1 MVVNL
6 TATFFSIIDTSQN
19 FEDNLAMQKG
29 MTIIY
34 PEYNGLYINLT
45 NRCPCACTFCIRQK
59 AVGSEFDNVETLW
72 LEHEPSAQEVIDAI
86 KEEAKL
92 ERFKSYKEFVF
103 CGYGEPT
110 EALDVLLEVAA
121 FLKENFSLPV
131 RINTNGLA
139 DLINNKPVAP
149 LLAGKIDALSISLN
163 SSNPEIYEK
172 TVRPVFKEKAFP
184 AMLAFA
190 EQAKNY
196 VPKVVL
202 STVETTITKEDE
214 EECTRLCERLGVTHR
229 IRKFVALS

>member
-1 MVVNL
+1 
-6 TATFFSIIDTSQN
+6 
-19 FEDNLAMQKG
+19 

-59 AVGSEFDNVETLW
+59 SNGAEFDNVDSLW
-72 LEHEPSAQEVIDAI
+72 LEREPSAREVIDAV
-86 KEEAKL
+86 KAESKL
-92 ERFKSYKEFVF
+92 ERFKDYREFVF

-110 EALDVLLEVAA
+110 EALDVLLEVAD
-121 FLKENFSLPV
+121 FLKANYPLPV

-139 DLINNKPVAP
+139 DLINKKHVAP
-149 LLAGKIDALSISLN
+149 LLAGRIDALSISLN

-172 TVRPVFKEKAFP
+172 TVRPIFKEKAFP

-190 EQAKNY
+190 EEAKNY
-196 VPKVVL
+196 VPKVIL
-202 STVETTITKEDE
+202 STVATTITKEDE

-229 IRKFVALS
+229 IRKFIAVD

>member
-1 MVVNL
+1 MN
-6 TATFFSIIDTSQN
+6 
-19 FEDNLAMQKG
+19 KG

-59 AVGSEFDNVETLW
+59 AAGAEFDNVDTLW
-72 LEHEPSAQEVIDAI
+72 LEREPTAQEVIATI
-86 KEEAKL
+86 KEETKQ
-92 ERFKSYKEFVF
+92 ERFNDYKEFVF

-110 EALDVLLEVAA
+110 EALDVLLVVAD
-121 FLKENFSLPV
+121 FLKANFSLPV

-139 DLINNKPVAP
+139 DLINKKPVAP

-184 AMLAFA
+184 SMLAFA
-190 EQAKNY
+190 REAKKY
-196 VPKVVL
+196 VPKVIL
-202 STVETTITKEDE
+202 TTVATTISKEDE

-229 IRKFVALS
+229 IRRFVAVN

>member
-1 MVVNL
+1 
-6 TATFFSIIDTSQN
+6 
-19 FEDNLAMQKG
+19 

-59 AVGSEFDNVETLW
+59 ATGAEFENVDTLW
-72 LEHEPSAQEVIDAI
+72 LDYEPTAQEVIDAI
-86 KEEAKL
+86 KEESKL
-92 ERFKSYKEFVF
+92 ERFKDYKEFVF

-110 EALDVLLEVAA
+110 EALDVLLEVAD
-121 FLKENFSLPV
+121 FLKTNYALPV

-139 DLINNKPVAP
+139 DLINKRAVAP
-149 LLAGKIDALSISLN
+149 LLAGKIDTLSISLN

-172 TVRPVFKEKAFP
+172 NVRPVFKEKAFP

-190 EQAKNY
+190 QEAKKY
-196 VPKVVL
+196 VPKVIL
-202 STVETTITKEDE
+202 TTVATTITKEDE

-229 IRKFVALS
+229 IRKFVEIK

>member
-1 MVVNL
+1 MN
-6 TATFFSIIDTSQN
+6 
-19 FEDNLAMQKG
+19 KG

-59 AVGSEFDNVETLW
+59 AAGAEFENVDTLW
-72 LEHEPSAQEVIDAI
+72 LEREPTAQEVITAI
-86 KEEAKL
+86 KEESKQ
-92 ERFKSYKEFVF
+92 ERFKNYKEFVF

-110 EALDVLLEVAA
+110 EALDVLLAVAD
-121 FLKENFSLPV
+121 FLKANFSLPV
-131 RINTNGLA
+131 RINTNGLV
-139 DLINNKPVAP
+139 DLINKKPVAP

-172 TVRPVFKEKAFP
+172 TVRPIFKEKAFP

-190 EQAKNY
+190 REAKKY
-196 VPKVVL
+196 VPKVIL
-202 STVETTITKEDE
+202 TTVATTITKEDE

-229 IRKFVALS
+229 IRRFVSVK

>member
-1 MVVNL
+1 MKK
-6 TATFFSIIDTSQN
+6 S
-19 FEDNLAMQKG
+19 

-59 AVGSEFDNVETLW
+59 TVAAEFDNVETLW
-72 LEHEPSAQEVIDAI
+72 LEHEPTAEEVIAAI

-92 ERFKSYKEFVF
+92 ERFKNYKEFVF

-110 EALDVLLEVAA
+110 EALDVLLEVAD
-121 FLKENFSLPV
+121 FLKANYLLPV

-139 DLINNKPVAP
+139 DLINKKPVAP

-163 SSNPEIYEK
+163 SSDPEIYEK

-202 STVETTITKEDE
+202 TTVETTISKEDE
-214 EECTRLCERLGVTHR
+214 EECTRLCARLGVTHR
-229 IRKFVALS
+229 IRKFVSVN

>member
-1 MVVNL
+1 MN
-6 TATFFSIIDTSQN
+6 
-19 FEDNLAMQKG
+19 KG

-59 AVGSEFDNVETLW
+59 AAGAEFDNVDTLW
-72 LEHEPSAQEVIDAI
+72 LEREPTAQEVIAAI
-86 KEEAKL
+86 KEESKQ
-92 ERFKSYKEFVF
+92 ERFNDYKEFVF

-110 EALDVLLEVAA
+110 EALDVLLEVAD
-121 FLKENFSLPV
+121 FLKTNYALPV

-139 DLINNKPVAP
+139 DLINKKPVAP
-149 LLAGKIDALSISLN
+149 LLAGKIDVLSISLN

-172 TVRPVFKEKAFP
+172 TIRPVFKENAFP

-190 EQAKNY
+190 QEAKKY
-196 VPKVVL
+196 VPKVIL
-202 STVETTITKEDE
+202 TTVATTISKEDE

-229 IRKFVALS
+229 IRRFVAVN

>member
-1 MVVNL
+1 MKK
-6 TATFFSIIDTSQN
+6 A
-19 FEDNLAMQKG
+19 

-45 NRCPCACTFCIRQK
+45 NKCPCACIFCIRQK
-59 AVGSEFDNVETLW
+59 ASDAEFENVDTLW
-72 LEHEPSAQEVIDAI
+72 LEHEPTAQEVINAI

-92 ERFKSYKEFVF
+92 ERFKNYKEFVF

-110 EALDVLLEVAA
+110 EALDVLLEVAE
-121 FLKENFSLPV
+121 FLKANFQLPV

-184 AMLAFA
+184 AMIAFA

-196 VPKVVL
+196 VPKVIL
-202 STVETTITKEDE
+202 STVATTITKEDE
-214 EECTRLCERLGVTHR
+214 EECTRLCERIGVTHR
-229 IRKFVALS
+229 IRRFIPINK

>member
-1 MVVNL
+1 MKK
-6 TATFFSIIDTSQN
+6 S
-19 FEDNLAMQKG
+19 

-59 AVGSEFDNVETLW
+59 AVAAEFDNVETLW
-72 LEHEPSAQEVIDAI
+72 LEHEPTAAEVIAAI
-86 KEEAKL
+86 KEESKL
-92 ERFKSYKEFVF
+92 ERFKNYKEFVF

-110 EALDVLLEVAA
+110 EALDVLLKVAD
-121 FLKENFSLPV
+121 FLKAHYSLPV

-139 DLINNKPVAP
+139 DLINKKPVAP

-202 STVETTITKEDE
+202 TTVETTISKEDE
-214 EECTRLCERLGVTHR
+214 EECSRLCERLGVTHR
-229 IRKFVALS
+229 IRRFVPVN

>member
-1 MVVNL
+1 MN
-6 TATFFSIIDTSQN
+6 
-19 FEDNLAMQKG
+19 KG

-59 AVGSEFDNVETLW
+59 AAGAEFENVDTLW
-72 LEHEPSAQEVIDAI
+72 LEREPTAQEVIAAI
-86 KEEAKL
+86 KEETKQ
-92 ERFKSYKEFVF
+92 ERFNDYKEFVF

-110 EALDVLLEVAA
+110 EALDVLLEVAD
-121 FLKENFSLPV
+121 FLKTNYALPV

-139 DLINNKPVAP
+139 DLINKKPVAP
-149 LLAGKIDALSISLN
+149 LLAGKIDVLSISLN

-172 TVRPVFKEKAFP
+172 TIRPVFKEKAFP

-190 EQAKNY
+190 QEAKKY
-196 VPKVVL
+196 VPKVIL
-202 STVETTITKEDE
+202 TTVATTISKEDE

-229 IRKFVALS
+229 IRRFVAVN

>member
-1 MVVNL
+1 MKK
-6 TATFFSIIDTSQN
+6 S
-19 FEDNLAMQKG
+19 

-59 AVGSEFDNVETLW
+59 TVAAEFDNVETLW
-72 LEHEPSAQEVIDAI
+72 LEHEPTAEEVIAAI

-92 ERFKSYKEFVF
+92 DRFKNYKEFVF
-103 CGYGEPT
+103 CGYVEPT
-110 EALDVLLEVAA
+110 EALDVLLKVAD
-121 FLKENFSLPV
+121 FLKANYSLPV
-131 RINTNGLA
+131 RINTNGLD
-139 DLINNKPVAP
+139 DLINKKPVAP

-202 STVETTITKEDE
+202 TTVETTITKEDE

-229 IRKFVALS
+229 IRKFVAVN

>member
-1 MVVNL
+1 MKK
-6 TATFFSIIDTSQN
+6 S
-19 FEDNLAMQKG
+19 

-59 AVGSEFDNVETLW
+59 TVAAEFDNVETLW
-72 LEHEPSAQEVIDAI
+72 LEHEPTAEEVIDAI
-86 KEEAKL
+86 KAESKL
-92 ERFKSYKEFVF
+92 ERFKNYKEFVF

-110 EALDVLLEVAA
+110 EALDVLLKVAD
-121 FLKENFSLPV
+121 FLKANYSLPV

-139 DLINNKPVAP
+139 DLINKKPVAP

-163 SSNPEIYEK
+163 SSKPEIYEK

-202 STVETTITKEDE
+202 TTVETTISKEDE
-214 EECTRLCERLGVTHR
+214 EECSRLCERLGVTHR
-229 IRKFVALS
+229 IRRFVPVN

>member
-1 MVVNL
+1 
-6 TATFFSIIDTSQN
+6 
-19 FEDNLAMQKG
+19 MQ
-29 MTIIY
+29 TIVY
-34 PEYNGLYINLT
+34 HVKDAVYVNLT
-45 NRCPCACTFCIRQK
+45 NRCPCACAFCLRAK
-59 AVGSEFDNVETLW
+59 APGIYGSPSLW
-72 LEHEPSAQEVIDAI
+72 LDREPTEAEVIAALDAQDWTRFR
-86 KEEAKL
+86 EA
-92 ERFKSYKEFVF
+92 VF

-110 EALDVLLEVAA
+110 EALDVLLKVAD
-121 FLKENFSLPV
+121 FLKANYSLPV

-139 DLINNKPVAP
+139 DLINKKPVAP

-202 STVETTITKEDE
+202 TTVETTISKEDE
-214 EECTRLCERLGVTHR
+214 EECSRLCERLGVTHR
-229 IRKFVALS
+229 IRKFVAVN

>member
-1 MVVNL
+1 M
-6 TATFFSIIDTSQN
+6 FSIIDTSQY
-19 FEDNLAMQKG
+19 FDDNLAMQKG

-59 AVGSEFDNVETLW
+59 AVGSEFDNVDTLW
-72 LEHEPSAQEVIDAI
+72 LEYEPSAQEVIEAI

-121 FLKENFSLPV
+121 FLKENYSLPV

-229 IRKFVALS
+229 IRKFVAIS

>member
-1 MVVNL
+1 MCCKEN
-6 TATFFSIIDTSQN
+6 I
-19 FEDNLAMQKG
+19 MKKG

-34 PEYNGLYINLT
+34 PEYTGLYINLT

-59 AVGSEFDNVETLW
+59 AAGSEFDNVDTLW
-72 LEHEPSAQEVIDAI
+72 LEREPTADEVIDAI

-92 ERFKSYKEFVF
+92 ERFKDYKEFVF

-110 EALDVLLEVAA
+110 EALDVLLEVTD
-121 FLKENFSLPV
+121 FLKANFSLPV

-139 DLINNKPVAP
+139 DLINGKPVAP

-172 TVRPVFKEKAFP
+172 TVHPLFKEKSFP

-190 EQAKNY
+190 QEAKKY

-202 STVETTITKEDE
+202 TTVSTTITKEDE
-214 EECTRLCERLGVTHR
+214 EECSRICERLGVTHR
-229 IRKFVALS
+229 IRNFVAIN